1 MGNMSL
7 VKVGRVC
14 AILVAVSFIVA
25 IIIRGVADVPGFK
38 NLTDDAEQ
46 WLLAVNANRA
56 AFLSYMWFLLL
67 GSVLLIPAALGF
79 YQALRVAG
87 ALLWIAVAAM
97 FTGDHSQA
105 LLEERLDP
113 LPILSADLSMCQ
125 VLLKPELCPGVIS

>member
-1 MGNMSL
+1 MIT
-7 VKVGRVC
+7 R
-14 AILVAVSFIVA
+14 
-25 IIIRGVADVPGFK
+25 
-38 NLTDDAEQ
+38 
-46 WLLAVNANRA
+46 W
-56 AFLSYMWFLLL
+56 
-67 GSVLLIPAALGF
+67 PAARAGLRARELPV

-87 ALLWIAVAAM
+87 ALLWIAVAAI